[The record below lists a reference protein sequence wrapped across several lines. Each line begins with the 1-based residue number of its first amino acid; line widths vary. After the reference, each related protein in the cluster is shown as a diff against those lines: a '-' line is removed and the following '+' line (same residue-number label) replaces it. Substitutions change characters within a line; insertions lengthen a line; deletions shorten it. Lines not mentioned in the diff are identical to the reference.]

1 MIRANH
7 MNEPNCNPPADH
19 NRASPACERRDLT
32 DWATRGGK
40 LPAPLADH
48 IRDCPGCAG
57 QVRRVNQT
65 HAALSLLRTQAVPR
79 TCWSKSNNRALRML
93 RRIARASAK
102 ATRLLKTSPNLTP
115 WQRARLHIA
124 RATLSAA
131 AAGLILLLRTGIFT
145 GFEKTQDYGETLASL
160 HWDRHIDPDGEWM
173 GPRDWA

>member
-1 MIRANH
+1 
-7 MNEPNCNPPADH
+7 
-19 NRASPACERRDLT
+19 
-32 DWATRGGK
+32 
-40 LPAPLADH
+40 
-48 IRDCPGCAG
+48 
-57 QVRRVNQT
+57 
-65 HAALSLLRTQAVPR
+65 
-79 TCWSKSNNRALRML
+79 ML